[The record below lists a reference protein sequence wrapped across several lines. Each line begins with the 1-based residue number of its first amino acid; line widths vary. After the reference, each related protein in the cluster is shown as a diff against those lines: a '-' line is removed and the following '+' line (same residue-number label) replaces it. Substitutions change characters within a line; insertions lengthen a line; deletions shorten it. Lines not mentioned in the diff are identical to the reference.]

1 LKIHVTGWEER
12 EVEINL
18 PSSSFKVEELRGRVR
33 GRIVLLKREERIEA
47 EGEIEFTLS
56 LTCSRCLE
64 TFEVHKRERI
74 RHFFLRKERL
84 PKEKELSSEDAETTY
99 YEEEVIDM
107 LPVLRD
113 TILLSIPLKPLC
125 REECKGL
132 CPVCGKNLNEGECE
146 HVKKKEEEIDPRW
159 EKLKALLE
167 KEE

>member
-1 LKIHVTGWEER
+1 
-12 EVEINL
+12 
-18 PSSSFKVEELRGRVR
+18 
-33 GRIVLLKREERIEA
+33 
-47 EGEIEFTLS
+47 
-56 LTCSRCLE
+56 
-64 TFEVHKRERI
+64 
-74 RHFFLRKERL
+74 
-84 PKEKELSSEDAETTY
+84 
-99 YEEEVIDM
+99 M